1 MSASQTPLYLAQPQG
16 FRIRDGRL
24 QHASTGI
31 HTSLLRLEVV
41 ADNLRSIQQVA
52 NGKIDSAVVNDMNSF
67 KVATVMITNVDN
79 LAAQFA
85 IQV

>member
-1 MSASQTPLYLAQPQG
+1 MSASRTPLYLAQPQG

-24 QHASTGI
+24 QYASTGI

-41 ADNLRSIQQVA
+41 ADDLRTIQQVA
-52 NGKIDSAVVNDMNSF
+52 NGKIDSATVNDMNSF
-67 KVATVMITNVDN
+67 KIATVMITNVDN
-79 LAAQFA
+79 LAAQFG